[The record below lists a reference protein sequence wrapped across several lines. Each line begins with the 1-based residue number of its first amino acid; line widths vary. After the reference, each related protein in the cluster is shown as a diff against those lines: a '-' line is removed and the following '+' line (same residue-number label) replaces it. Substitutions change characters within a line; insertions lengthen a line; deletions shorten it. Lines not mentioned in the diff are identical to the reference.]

1 MVLPRQV
8 IVFVMIIVQL
18 LPGVVLFLLLVLVI
32 SEALV
37 LETELRG
44 GL

>member
-8 IVFVMIIVQL
+8 IVSVMIIVRL
-18 LPGVVLFLLLVLVI
+18 LPRVLLILLLVLVI

-37 LETELRG
+37 LETQLRG